1 MTYVCVTHM
10 LICMRT
16 TVHLPDALLER
27 AKQWPRNRT
36 LTSMIRGGLADCA
49 RAKAKKRKPRRPL
62 RVSKATGGLLPGV
75 DPIKL
80 LQWDLEQDD
89 IETMGRLE
97 RGYGPAGR

>member
-1 MTYVCVTHM
+1 
-10 LICMRT
+10 MRT
-16 TVHLPDALLER
+16 TVHLPDDLLKR
-27 AKQWPRNRT
+27 AKQMAAKENRT
-36 LTSMIRGGLADCA
+36 LTSIIEEGLRTVVD
-49 RAKAKKRKPRRPL
+49 AKPKKPRPRRPV

-89 IETMGRLE
+89 IETMRRLE

>member
-1 MTYVCVTHM
+1 
-10 LICMRT
+10 MRT

-27 AKQWPRNRT
+27 AKQVAAKENRT
-36 LTSMIRGGLADCA
+36 LTSMIEEGLRIVLD
-49 RAKAKKRKPRRPL
+49 AKAKKRKPRRPL